1 MLPYGGNRSPSGF
14 YHRLCSRQYRRR
26 RSHIAPRR
34 VIQATMPFDYNATRL
49 QLLAVDLRV
58 QRLFHSRPVEILAVI
73 ETVSAENPHAEV
85 WASPTRIEPEIPTR
99 GTIMKSNLATA
110 PVGKNV
116 CQVAQNVCLK
126 MYVKTRPGTGT
137 HRMCMSPGMYIRYI
151 LY

>member
-1 MLPYGGNRSPSGF
+1 M
-14 YHRLCSRQYRRR
+14 HK
-26 RSHIAPRR
+26 
-34 VIQATMPFDYNATRL
+34 V
-49 QLLAVDLRV
+49 
-58 QRLFHSRPVEILAVI
+58 
-73 ETVSAENPHAEV
+73 
-85 WASPTRIEPEIPTR
+85 
-99 GTIMKSNLATA
+99 MKSNLATA